1 MELIRTLQQVGSDLS
16 VTPETHSCPAWQH
29 SCTHHSAGVSLLAW
43 HLCRGSELAR
53 SADQFLRW
61 DVPRKRRRNIALQWK
76 PAKSCRVFV
85 GKHHLQQSQRQGH
98 SLSSWAHACEDMPWL
113 HMRSVS
119 IMLSVAHSQSHG
131 PMWIIQKAQRLGR
144 WHNQAFGE
152 VWPSQ
157 KSIRG
162 GLGVSGYTHFPFL
175 AMIICRVIQ
184 LSECNALW
192 KTPWYSTYAW
202 EAVMSESHS
211 FFLEIQCLPQSIS
224 NAGIWHLCILSELHP

>member
-29 SCTHHSAGVSLLAW
+29 SCTRHSAGVSLLAW
-43 HLCRGSELAR
+43 HLCRGRELAG
-53 SADQFLRW
+53 SADHFLRW
-61 DVPRKRRRNIALQWK
+61 DVPRKRRRNMALQWK

-85 GKHHLQQSQRQGH
+85 RKHHLQQSQRQGL
-98 SLSSWAHACEDMPWL
+98 SLSSWAHAREDMPWL

-119 IMLSVAHSQSHG
+119 IMWSVAHSQSHG

-162 GLGVSGYTHFPFL
+162 GFGVSGYTHFPFL

-184 LSECNALW
+184 LSECNVLW
-192 KTPWYSTYAW
+192 KTPWYPSYAW
-202 EAVMSESHS
+202 EAAMSESHS

-224 NAGIWHLCILSELHP
+224 NAGIWHLFILSELHP